1 MVEYKSYDVI
11 VVGGG
16 HAGTEAALAS
26 ARLNQLTLLITQNI
40 DTIGQMS
47 CNPSIGGVGKGHLVK
62 EIDALGGAMGRAAD
76 FAGIHFKLLNAS
88 KGPAV
93 SATRVQ
99 CDRSL
104 YKKSIRKSI
113 ENQKYLDLY
122 SDSVADLIIE
132 EGAVRGVISNGGV
145 SFKSNSVVITVG
157 TFLNGRIFVGSQSV
171 EGGRA
176 GESPSTKLAQK
187 LDSYGFERS
196 RLKTGTPPRLDGR
209 TIDFSALIEQPGESP
224 SDRKFSIWGKRGSRK
239 PNKQLSC
246 WISHTNLETHRIIKN
261 SIHLS
266 PMYNGSIKSSG
277 PRYCPSIEDKVVR
290 FEERNSH
297 QIFLEPEGLN
307 TYEFYP
313 NGISTSLPFNCQVD
327 MVHSI
332 KGLEQA
338 HIIRAGYAIEYDYY
352 DPRCLFPTLE
362 TKLIRGL
369 FFAGQINGTTGYEEA
384 AAQGV
389 VAGLNAAKLAKSEE
403 LFTADRSLT
412 YIGVLID
419 DLVTQGVTEPYRM
432 FTSRAENRLSLRE
445 DNADLRLFE
454 LAFGLGLIKKSQFKD
469 IKNKSLKV
477 EVLRKK
483 LDGILLKPDQALSV
497 SFNRTFDSGITKV
510 TSALALLKRPNIKI
524 KPLLKFLNEFNYL
537 DELKGF
543 DDGVSQQVEIQEKY
557 SGYITK
563 QQRESLKL
571 NDLADLPIPR
581 DFDYRL
587 VPGLSNEALEKFN
600 QIKPTTV
607 SHATRI
613 PGMTPSAVS
622 LVVLHLRKL
631 ERSKAA

>member
-1 MVEYKSYDVI
+1 MVEYKNYDVI

-26 ARLNQLTLLITQNI
+26 ARLGRPTLLITQNI

-62 EIDALGGAMGRAAD
+62 EIDVLGGAMGIAAD

-99 CDRSL
+99 CDRTL
-104 YKKSIRKSI
+104 YKKAIRKSI
-113 ENQKYLDLY
+113 ENQKHLDLY

-132 EGAVRGVISNGGV
+132 EGTVKGVISSGGV

-157 TFLNGRIFVGSQSV
+157 TFLNGRIFVGSRSV

-176 GESPSTKLAQK
+176 GESPSTELAQK
-187 LDSYGFERS
+187 LDSYGFKRS

-209 TIDFSALIEQPGESP
+209 TIDFSALIEQPGETP
-224 SDRKFSIWGKRGSRK
+224 IDRKFSIWGKK
-239 PNKQLSC
+239 ETKKANKQLSC
-246 WISHTNLETHRIIKN
+246 WISHTNLETHKIIKT

-297 QIFLEPEGLN
+297 QIFLEPEGID

-313 NGISTSLPFNCQVD
+313 NGISTSLPFNCQVE

-332 KGLEQA
+332 KGLEKT
-338 HIIRAGYAIEYDYY
+338 HIIRPGYAIEYDYY

-362 TKLIRGL
+362 TKNIRGL

-384 AAQGV
+384 AAQGL
-389 VAGLNAAKLAKSEE
+389 VAGLNAAKLAKSED
-403 LFTADRSLT
+403 LFIADRTLT

-432 FTSRAENRLSLRE
+432 FTSRAENRLLLRE
-445 DNADLRLFE
+445 DNADLRLYE
-454 LAFGLGLIKKSQFKD
+454 LAFSLGLIKKGQYQD
-469 IKNKSLKV
+469 IKNKSLQV
-477 EVLRKK
+477 AILRRK
-483 LDGILLKPDQALSV
+483 LDDVILKPNQESSA
-497 SFNRTFDSGITKV
+497 SFNRTFDSELTKV
-510 TSALALLKRPNIKI
+510 TSALALLKRPDINIKL
-524 KPLLKFLNEFNYL
+524 LLKFLNEFNYI
-537 DELKGF
+537 DNVEEF
-543 DDGVSQQVEIQEKY
+543 DDKVSKQVEIQEKY

-563 QQRESLKL
+563 QQRVSLRV

-581 DFDYRL
+581 DFDYRS
-587 VPGLSNEALEKFN
+587 VSGLSNEAIEKFT

-622 LVVLHLRKL
+622 LVVLYLRKS

>member
-1 MVEYKSYDVI
+1 MKHPDIFKVI

-16 HAGTEAALAS
+16 HAGAEAAFAS
-26 ARLNQLTLLITQNI
+26 AKMGVKTLLLTQNI
-40 DTIGQMS
+40 DSLGMMS
-47 CNPSIGGVGKGHLVK
+47 CNPSIGGIGKGHLVK
-62 EIDALGGAMGRAAD
+62 EIDALGGAMGIAAD

-113 ENQKYLDLY
+113 ENQKHLDLY

-132 EGAVRGVISNGGV
+132 EGAVRGVISSGGV
-145 SFKSNSVVITVG
+145 NFKSNSVVITVG

-176 GESPSTKLAQK
+176 GESPSTDLAQK
-187 LDSYGFERS
+187 LDSYGFKRS

-209 TIDFSALIEQPGESP
+209 TIDFSALIEQAGESP
-224 SDRKFSIWGKRGSRK
+224 SDRQFSIWRKKETKK

-246 WISHTNLETHRIIKN
+246 WISHTNLETHKIIKT

-290 FEERNSH
+290 FKERNSH
-297 QIFLEPEGLN
+297 QIFLEPEGLD

-332 KGLEQA
+332 KGLEKA

-384 AAQGV
+384 AAQGL
-389 VAGLNAAKLAKSEE
+389 VAGLNAAKLAKSEK
-403 LFTADRSLT
+403 LFTADRSLS
-412 YIGVLID
+412 YVGVLID

-432 FTSRAENRLSLRE
+432 FTSRAENRLLLRE
-445 DNADLRLFE
+445 DNADLHLYE
-454 LAFGLGLIKKSQFKD
+454 LAFGLGLIKKSQFQD
-469 IKNKSLKV
+469 VKNKSLKV

-483 LDGILLKPDQALSV
+483 LHGILLKPEHVSSV
-497 SFNRTFDSGITKV
+497 SFNGTFDSGITKV
-510 TSALALLKRPNIKI
+510 TSALALLKRPDIKI
-524 KPLLKFLNEFNYL
+524 KPLLKFLNEFNYI
-537 DELKGF
+537 DELEGI
-543 DDGVSQQVEIQEKY
+543 DEAVSQQVEIQEKY

-571 NDLADLPIPR
+571 NDMADLPIPKN
-581 DFDYRL
+581 FDYRS
-587 VPGLSNEALEKFN
+587 VSGLSNEALEKFN

>member
-1 MVEYKSYDVI
+1 MVEYKNYDVI

-26 ARLNQLTLLITQNI
+26 ARLGQLTLLITQNI

-62 EIDALGGAMGRAAD
+62 EIDVLGGAMGIAAD

-93 SATRVQ
+93 CATRIQ

-104 YKKSIRKSI
+104 YKKAIRKI
-113 ENQKYLDLY
+113 VENQKNLDLY

-132 EGAVRGVISNGGV
+132 EKAVRGVVSSGGV

-176 GESPSTKLAQK
+176 GESPSTELAQK
-187 LDSYGFERS
+187 LDTYGFERS

-224 SDRKFSIWGKRGSRK
+224 FDRKVSIWKKKGTKK

-246 WISHTNLETHRIIKN
+246 WISHTNLETHKIIKS

-266 PMYNGSIKSSG
+266 PMYNGSIKASG
-277 PRYCPSIEDKVVR
+277 PRYCPSIEDKVIR

-297 QIFLEPEGLN
+297 QIFLEPEGID

-332 KGLEQA
+332 KGLEKA

-362 TKLIRGL
+362 TKLIKGL

-384 AAQGV
+384 AAQGL

-403 LFTADRSLT
+403 LFMADRSLT

-432 FTSRAENRLSLRE
+432 FTSRAENRLMLRE
-445 DNADLRLFE
+445 DNADLRLHE
-454 LAFGLGLIKKSQFKD
+454 LAFSLGLIKKGQYRYV
-469 IKNKSLKV
+469 KNKASQV
-477 EVLRKK
+477 EALRKK
-483 LDGILLKPDQALSV
+483 LHGILLKPDQASSA
-497 SFNRTFDSGITKV
+497 SFNRTFDSGLTKV
-510 TSALALLKRPNIKI
+510 TSALTLLKRPDINIK
-524 KPLLKFLNEFNYL
+524 KLLKFLNEFNYIEGL
-537 DELKGF
+537 QEF
-543 DDGVSQQVEIQEKY
+543 DDKVSQQVEIQEKY

-571 NDLADLPIPR
+571 NDMADLPIPR
-581 DFDYRL
+581 DFDYRS
-587 VPGLSNEALEKFN
+587 VSGLSNEALEKFN

-622 LVVLHLRKL
+622 LVVLHLRKS